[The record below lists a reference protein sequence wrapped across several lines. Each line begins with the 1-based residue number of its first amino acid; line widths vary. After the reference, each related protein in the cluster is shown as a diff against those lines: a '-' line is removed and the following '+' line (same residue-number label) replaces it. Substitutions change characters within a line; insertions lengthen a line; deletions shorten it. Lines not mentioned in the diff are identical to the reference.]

1 MSLIGK
7 IAGTFTFKLLGAVL
21 NFLIVVLISRYLGP
35 AGKGETSLL
44 IANISVIL
52 LFTGILGGTAL
63 IYLTPRI
70 NIYQLL
76 LPAYAAA
83 FFICLAG
90 AWGFYVSGLGT
101 AAYCLHLGLLA
112 LLLSL
117 FSVNNLVLLGKEQVW
132 RHNLLTFLVPL
143 LTGLLL
149 VLLYWLDQPSFAAYR
164 LALYGSYGALWL
176 LSWYY
181 VRQLPD
187 AFTLAGLGLA
197 LKQLARYGFTGQLAN
212 IFSFLNN
219 RLSFYLLR
227 YFISV
232 EAVGMY
238 SVGVSVSEGLWL
250 VGRSIALVQYA
261 RIANSLDV
269 AQSARET
276 VRLARLSL
284 WLTVLALL
292 VLLTLPASFYQLVFG
307 AGFGPAK
314 KVVLGLSPGIAA
326 VSLGN
331 ILVHFFSGL
340 GQYQYNVRAAG
351 LGLGVILPAAWL
363 LIPLSGLWGAALAT
377 SLSQLAATAYLVW
390 AFGLHT
396 GQPCSAF
403 LPGRQDLLWLKTRLL
418 R

>member
-21 NFLIVVLISRYLGP
+21 NFLIVVLISRFLGP
-35 AGKGETSLL
+35 AGKGEASLL
-44 IANISVIL
+44 IANISMTL

-63 IYLTPRI
+63 IYLTPRL
-70 NIYQLL
+70 NFYLLL
-76 LPAYAAA
+76 LPAYAAS
-83 FFICLAG
+83 FFICLAAG
-90 AWGFYVSGLGT
+90 LAFYFSGLGT

-117 FSVNNLVLLGKEQVW
+117 FSVNNLVLLAREQVW
-132 RHNLLTFLVPL
+132 RHNLLSFLVPL

-149 VLLYWLDQPSFAAYR
+149 VLLYWLSQPSFGAYR

-181 VRQLPD
+181 LCQLPD
-187 AFTLAGLGLA
+187 AFTLAGLGRA
-197 LKQLARYGFTGQLAN
+197 LQQLGRYGFTGQLAN
-212 IFSFLNN
+212 IFAFLNN
-219 RLSFYLLR
+219 RLGFYLLR

-232 EAVGMY
+232 EAVGLY

-261 RIANSLDV
+261 RIANSRDAV
-269 AQSARET
+269 QSARET

-292 VLLTLPASFYQLVFG
+292 VLLALPASFYQRIFG
-307 AGFGPAK
+307 AGFGPAQ

-331 ILVHFFSGL
+331 ILIHFFSGL
-340 GQYQYNVRAAG
+340 GQYRYNVRAAG
-351 LGLGVILPAAWL
+351 LGLALLVPAAWL
-363 LIPLSGLWGAALAT
+363 LIPLYGLWGAALAT
-377 SLSQLAATAYLVW
+377 SLSQLAGAAYLVR
-390 AFGLHT
+390 AFGLRT
-396 GQPCSAF
+396 GHPCWAF
-403 LPGRQDLLWLKTRLL
+403 LPRRQDLALLKSRLL

>member
-1 MSLIGK
+1 MHLIGK
-7 IAGTFTFKLLGAVL
+7 IAGTFTLKLLGTLL
-21 NFLIVVLISRYLGP
+21 NFGIVVLISRYLGP

-44 IANISVIL
+44 IANFTMIM

-63 IYLTPRI
+63 IYLTPRV

-76 LPAYAAA
+76 LPAYIAA

-90 AWGFYVSGLGT
+90 ALAFYVAGLGT
-101 AAYCLHLGLLA
+101 AGDCCHIGLLS

-117 FSVNNLVLLGKEQVW
+117 YSANTYLLLGKEQVW
-132 RHNLLTFLVPL
+132 RHNLLNFLLPL

-149 VLLYWLDQPSFAAYR
+149 VLFFRFSEPDLAAYR
-164 LALYGSYGALWL
+164 LALYGSYTAVWIVSL
-176 LSWYY
+176 YY

-187 AFTLAGLGLA
+187 AFTLTGMGRA
-197 LKQLARYGFTGQLAN
+197 LQQLARYGSTGQLAN

-219 RLSFYLLR
+219 RMSFYLLH

-232 EAVGMY
+232 EAVGLY

-261 RIANSLDV
+261 RIANSQD
-269 AQSARET
+269 AGQSARET
-276 VRLARLSL
+276 VHLARLSL
-284 WLTVLALL
+284 WLTVLILL
-292 VLLTLPASFYQLVFG
+292 VLLALPASFYQLVFG
-307 AGFGPAK
+307 AGFGQART
-314 KVVLGLSPGIAA
+314 VVLGLSSGIAS

-331 ILVHFFSGL
+331 ILIHYFSGL
-340 GQYQYNVRAAG
+340 GLFHHNVKAAG
-351 LGLGVILPAAWL
+351 LGLTLLLPASWL
-363 LIPLSGLWGAALAT
+363 LIPSYGLWGAALAT

-390 AFGLHT
+390 AFGSLTSH
-396 GQPCSAF
+396 PCAAF
-403 LPGRQDLLWLKTRLL
+403 LPRRQDLLVLKARLL